1 MSSTE
6 ELACVYASLILA
18 DEGLP
23 VTAEKINALV
33 EAAGVKVAAYW
44 PGLFAQYLAGK
55 DINEMLTASST
66 GLFLSP
72 ISYPFS
78 RSAFPQL
85 TILQLPPP
93 LLLLAPP
100 PPPLRR
106 LRRSPRRSLV
116 PTLTWASVVSSKL
129 PL

>member
-66 GLFLSP
+66 AAPAAAAAGPAAAAAEEAKEESEEESGSDSDMGFGGLF
-72 ISYPFS
+72 
-78 RSAFPQL
+78 
-85 TILQLPPP
+85 
-93 LLLLAPP
+93 
-100 PPPLRR
+100 
-106 LRRSPRRSLV
+106 
-116 PTLTWASVVSSKL
+116 
-129 PL
+129 